1 MHSVVHRRKVTYAVE
16 EQVWSRTREQVIFG
30 SIPDREKECLDC
42 VLSSGQKTAQ
52 EKQEKSAGGN
62 YFLLG
67 HSSLPDLF
75 LYRDIRLLGN
85 LNLLGFEFFW
95 FSWCSIGVLLCS
107 NRCLPTLSTVA
118 TRPEANTTPRTSKR
132 PKLSEVPAPDD
143 AFPCLSLLAEVL
155 ASVSLPGSLDLVSHL
170 LKNFNNVVYSTT
182 STDVDISYIEQSIM
196 SAVEHSA
203 EKITEAPNLA
213 PSAIRLDIVVHF
225 IRVSKSFKRDFLRVF
240 TDASITY
247 RVTVARGPLHRCVG
261 AAVPCPKRRHR
272 IIMAVPSQ
280 NAWRS
285 TCTRVHSHLQY
296 NEAVA
301 TPQHRRHGH
310 GRHQG
315 LDVRLRVG
323 MYAEGEPPLV
333 GDGVGKGWGHRSGA
347 YMPISFLGTP
357 ALFSFIRVLDDG

>member
-1 MHSVVHRRKVTYAVE
+1 MCR
-16 EQVWSRTREQVIFG
+16 
-30 SIPDREKECLDC
+30 
-42 VLSSGQKTAQ
+42 
-52 EKQEKSAGGN
+52 
-62 YFLLG
+62 
-67 HSSLPDLF
+67 
-75 LYRDIRLLGN
+75 
-85 LNLLGFEFFW
+85 
-95 FSWCSIGVLLCS
+95 
-107 NRCLPTLSTVA
+107 
-118 TRPEANTTPRTSKR
+118 
-132 PKLSEVPAPDD
+132 VPAPDD

-155 ASVSLPGSLDLVSHL
+155 ASVSLPGSLDLVSRL
-170 LKNFNNVVYSTT
+170 LENFNNVVYSIT

-261 AAVPCPKRRHR
+261 AAFPCPKRRHR

-357 ALFSFIRVLDDG
+357 ALFLSSAFSTTGKIGDLRFPEVLTGWCGLLQGGCFDFDSFIRPHDLFGWSRSRERVRAALSPSRR